1 MNTCGQKLMEMLG
14 AYGID
19 TAFGIPGTHTIEL
32 YRGLPGSGIRHVT
45 PRHEQAAG
53 FMADGYARATGRPA
67 VCLTV
72 SGPGALN
79 IATAMSQALQDS
91 IPMLVISA
99 DNATYKRSLGE
110 GRLHEVN
117 NLQLAMS
124 QCSVWSHTLM
134 RPDEMPMVLARA
146 FAIFRSQRAGPVHI
160 ILPQD
165 VITADASHVAPTVW
179 PSPSVAAPD
188 PSAIQAAA
196 ELLNS
201 ARRPVIALGG
211 GAIAAAA
218 EIRALAEKLD
228 APLTVTQ
235 NAKGI
240 LPRSHP
246 LYVAGSPAFDEV
258 RALYHQSDVVLAV
271 GTELAETDYDFFFN
285 GRFSFGDAKL
295 IRIDHDI
302 AQLSRNALPTLPIFA
317 DCKLATE
324 ALLSLIEQ
332 RTRDGAARTQQVN
345 TVLKEKI
352 DNPGYQAFL
361 DTLQEALPGM
371 LLVGDSTQPAYFAA
385 SQYHP
390 PAPRSFA
397 CAATGFGTL
406 GYALPAAFGA
416 KLGTPDRPVVA
427 LLGDGGIQFTI
438 NELSTATEAEIP
450 VAIIV
455 WNNQSYDMIAQNFRD
470 AGMEPIACHPHS
482 PDFVKL
488 AEAYGCYGCRVRNL
502 KDLKSELER
511 ADARKR
517 PTLIEVAESDF
528 VYSEV

>member
-32 YRGLPGSGIRHVT
+32 YRGLAGSGIRHVA

-79 IATAMSQALQDS
+79 IATAMGQALQDS

-99 DNATYKRSLGE
+99 DNATYKRCLGE

-124 QCSVWSHTLM
+124 QCSAWSHTLM
-134 RPDEMPMVLARA
+134 RPDELPMVLARA

-160 ILPQD
+160 IIPQD
-165 VITADASHVAPTVW
+165 VITADASHVAPVLW
-179 PSPSVAAPD
+179 PCPSIAAPD

-196 ELLNS
+196 ELLNA

-211 GAIAAAA
+211 GAIGAAA

-228 APLTVTQ
+228 APVTVTQ

-246 LYVAGSPAFDEV
+246 LYIAGSPAFDLV
-258 RALYHQSDVVLAV
+258 RAIYHDSDVVLAI
-271 GTELAETDYDFFFN
+271 GTEIAETDYDFFFN
-285 GRFSFGDAKL
+285 GGFGFGDAKL

-302 AQLSRNALPTLPIFA
+302 AQLSRNAVPTLPIFA
-317 DCKLATE
+317 DSKLASE
-324 ALLSLIEQ
+324 ALLSLTEQ
-332 RTRDGAARTQQVN
+332 KARHGAARAQQVN
-345 TVLKEKI
+345 TKLKKI

-390 PAPRSFA
+390 PSPRSFA

-416 KLGTPDRPVVA
+416 KLGTPHRPVVA

-470 AGMEPIACHPHS
+470 AGMEAVACKPHY

-488 AEAYGCYGCRVRNL
+488 AEAYGCYGCRVDNL

-511 ADARKR
+511 VDARKR
-517 PTLIEVAESDF
+517 PTLIEVFQSDF
-528 VYSEV
+528 VRSEV